1 MTLGERLAILL
12 VIGVCAVAFLLE
24 LAQNWRKGRHPA
36 DCPWCERDDPG
47 VLASE
52 AVAVCDHVAP
62 AENGAV
68 GVVDAAE
75 VIPRR

>member
-47 VLASE
+47 GGWQS
-52 AVAVCDHVAP
+52 
-62 AENGAV
+62 
-68 GVVDAAE
+68 
-75 VIPRR
+75 